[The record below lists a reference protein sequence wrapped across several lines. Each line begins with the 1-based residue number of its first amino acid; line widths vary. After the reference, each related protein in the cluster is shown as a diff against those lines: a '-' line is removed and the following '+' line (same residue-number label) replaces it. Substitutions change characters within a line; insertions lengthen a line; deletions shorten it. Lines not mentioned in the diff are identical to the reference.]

1 MIMQFQ
7 GVVLTFLAL
16 LNLSFVLGNREAI
29 DILNAKI
36 GLARIHAVVIF
47 SSIFMVYTT
56 GILTLLNKN
65 EITLGLM
72 IISSIILGVF
82 LLYMEG
88 TVSWTMFKE
97 MQRPRISRDLL
108 NILFYIAVLWHIF
121 ESVDVGWLWVS
132 IASTIFLLLAIPY
145 MKSLWFYFR
154 ISSYIIEPVDL
165 SYSIISIRIFSL
177 LMGVHLA
184 SIEIYM
190 SVFRGFI
197 ALSYLMLAYTLY
209 VAHREM
215 KEVVRMLQ

>member
-1 MIMQFQ
+1 MVMQFQ
-7 GVVLTFLAL
+7 GIVLTFLAL
-16 LNLSFVLGNREAI
+16 LNLAFVLGNREAL

-56 GILTLLNKN
+56 GILTLLDKNK
-65 EITLGLM
+65 ITLGLM
-72 IISSIILGVF
+72 ITSSIILGV
-82 LLYMEG
+82 LLVYMEA
-88 TVSWTMFKE
+88 TVTWAMLKE
-97 MQRPRISRDLL
+97 ILKPRISRDLI
-108 NILFYIAVLWHIF
+108 NIIFYIAVLWHIF
-121 ESVDVGWLWVS
+121 ESIDIGWLYVS

-145 MKSLWFYFR
+145 MKSLWIYFR

-165 SYSIISIRIFSL
+165 SYSTISIRIFSL
-177 LMGVHLA
+177 LMGIHLV
-184 SIEIYM
+184 SIEMYM

-215 KEVVRMLQ
+215 REVVRI